1 MPASCQLTS
10 KLFLAVVRRVMRLL
24 LRIRVY
30 LGARLACEA
39 DTLQFGLDLTRETLG
54 SEGFVA
60 VRAGAVAVGPGP
72 VGHARG
78 AEHALAVR
86 ALLGLADD
94 LSAHL
99 ADEFVIDLPHGLVF
113 FQLRQFAV

>member
-1 MPASCQLTS
+1 M
-10 KLFLAVVRRVMRLL
+10 
-24 LRIRVY
+24 
-30 LGARLACEA
+30 
-39 DTLQFGLDLTRETLG
+39 QFGLDLTRETLG

-60 VRAGAVAVGPGP
+60 VRAGAVAIGPGP

-86 ALLGLADD
+86 ALLGLAND
-94 LSAHL
+94 LGAHL
-99 ADEFVIDLPHGLVF
+99 AYELVIDLPHGLVF